1 MAAKTICCSGVRPES
16 ADAPDSAAPD
26 SEVDGDGEHTA
37 SEGCARPK
45 KTRHFA
51 ISWRSNFTNTL
62 TISYSV
68 LEARIEQVRRLS
80 CSGIFRGLRPRR
92 LFIIFIT
99 LLSWRK
105 IIADKGGGFCRDMA
119 QFGDK
124 WNGSR
129 RCSEQTVFGWR
140 WPNSQPQGAWP
151 PVPPMYTE
159 SGMGTLGLS
168 RAAVLLCTYF

>member
-1 MAAKTICCSGVRPES
+1 MPAPPLRNTLCPSTMAAKTICCSGVRPES

-68 LEARIEQVRRLS
+68 LDARIEQVRRLS

-99 LLSWRK
+99 LLSRRK
-105 IIADKGGGFCRDMA
+105 IIADKGGGFCRGMA
-119 QFGDK
+119 EFGDK

-140 WPNSQPQGAWP
+140 WPNSQPQGA
-151 PVPPMYTE
+151 
-159 SGMGTLGLS
+159 
-168 RAAVLLCTYF
+168 